1 MFEEI
6 PDILYL
12 SECPAK
18 VIISPTTKG
27 FPEATSKVVLPTAIE
42 LSEIVV
48 APPSEN
54 AFALAQTDTFKLLPK
69 LPTHLAVK
77 CPALLANHYGSL
89 THSNE

>member
-18 VIISPTTKG
+18 VIISPTTKAA
-27 FPEATSKVVLPTAIE
+27 PEATSKVVLPTAIE

-48 APPSEN
+48 AVPEN
-54 AFALAQTDTFKLLPK
+54 AAALAQTDTFKLLPK

-77 CPALLANHYGSL
+77 CPALLAAEPL
-89 THSNE
+89 W

>member
-1 MFEEI
+1 MPCKSDNI
-6 PDILYL
+6 TNNKRV
-12 SECPAK
+12 A
-18 VIISPTTKG
+18 
-27 FPEATSKVVLPTAIE
+27 PEATSKVVLPTAIE

-48 APPSEN
+48 KPPSEN

-77 CPALLANHYGSL
+77 CPALLEPNHYGSL